1 LRQNWSSIIRLLLWP
16 HKMNIKHWQEPRED
30 VNFSTQEMQVWSAS
44 LETEDSSCFYNL
56 LSEDEKKRAARMKSR
71 SAANG
76 QIIGRGILRLLLGKY
91 IGVNPRDLVFSKS
104 PFGKPFLSN
113 PMDSAISFN
122 LTHSGSLLLVA
133 IGKGTQVGIDVEK
146 IEENIDFSGI
156 SSLVFSSAEQRSL
169 SRSHN
174 PILDFYALWTAKE
187 AILKASGHGFSY
199 PSNQLS
205 VVISKGSA
213 TLPIIPAE
221 LTGCGSCSLS
231 SFSPAEGYSAAV
243 AVLQ

>member
-1 LRQNWSSIIRLLLWP
+1 
-16 HKMNIKHWQEPRED
+16 MNIKPWQESREGL
-30 VNFSTQEMQVWSAS
+30 NFSFQEMQVWSAS
-44 LETEDSSCFYNL
+44 LDTEDSSRFYYL
-56 LSEDEKKRAARMKSR
+56 LSEDEKKRAARLKSR
-71 SAANG
+71 SAASG

-91 IGVNPRDLVFSKS
+91 IGVNPRDLVFSKN

-113 PMDSAISFN
+113 PMDSAIRFN
-122 LTHSGSLLLVA
+122 LTHSGSLLLIA
-133 IGKGTQVGIDVEK
+133 IGKGKQIGIDVEK

-156 SSLVFSSAEQRSL
+156 SSLVFSSDEQRSL
-169 SRSHN
+169 SRSNN

-187 AILKASGHGFSY
+187 AILKASGQGFSY

-213 TLPIIPAE
+213 TLPIIPAK
-221 LTGCGSCSLS
+221 LTGCSSCSLS